1 MANIHPTA
9 VVHPEARLHPTVEVG
24 PFAVIGPLVTL
35 GEGTWIGPHSVIEG
49 RTTLGARNRIFQFA
63 SIGAAPQDLK
73 YAGEDT
79 ELILGNE
86 NTVREFATVHRG
98 TAGGGSAT
106 VVGSGCLLMA
116 NSHVAHDCRLG
127 DGVILGQG
135 SALAGHVEVGDHAIF
150 SGLMA
155 VHQFTRIGKHVF
167 ISGGAMVVMDVAP
180 YCTAQGDRAELAGL
194 NTVGLQRHGYSEAQ
208 IGRIKEAY
216 RILFR
221 AKLPLA
227 EAVAKLHAELAGNP
241 EIDHLLDFVAASK
254 RGLTR

>member
-35 GEGTWIGPHSVIEG
+35 GEGTSVGPHSVIEG

-98 TAGGGSAT
+98 TVGGGNAT
-106 VVGSGCLLMA
+106 VIGSRCLIMA

-167 ISGGAMVVMDVAP
+167 VSGGAMVVMDVAP

-194 NTVGLQRHGYSEAQ
+194 NAVGLQRHGYSEAQ
-208 IGRIKEAY
+208 ISRIKEAY

-227 EAVAKLHAELAGNP
+227 EAVAKLRAELAGNP